1 MRLTGT
7 GLNFTGVSQVSGTH
21 SIYLSATATGL
32 VNLTNISVNDTNPS
46 IYSSSIFDG
55 SPSGNHSLWNIW
67 STGIQTPTGPTS
79 ANGQT
84 TYTYSDAGHSMVFR
98 NGGMIQSF
106 VPPNYYFL
114 PTAGATPTSYVN
126 GAVLYYQS
134 KCWSA
139 GAQQTESV
147 GWLDQYPTL
156 STESFS
162 FNHFGG
168 CGFPIVI
175 DMTAAASVESPQI
188 TSTGPVTAQHFS
200 GLTTSAPTA
209 TAGTGAGTS
218 PTIAPDTQNTDLSGY
233 ISVTPGSSPA
243 ASTVVATLT
252 FGTAYSTHAK
262 CGLQAANQAARLLTG
277 AADVYV
283 PLPSTSAFTI
293 NSGTT
298 PLVASTLYTWEYTC
312 TQ

>member
-1 MRLTGT
+1 MARTPPPPPPNGPIEFHISDGTIYGSGYGSNPLNAATAQALYINVGGAPGAGVISHIAISNIVATHISGWGLQMAELQNDDLQLSNASFYDIGNGNATGCLQTEGNAVSLNNIQCTNVGTYGLYDTNTVRLTGT
-7 GLNFTGVSQVSGTH
+7 GLNFTSVSQVSGTD
-21 SIYLSATATGL
+21 SIFLSSTATGL

-46 IYSSSIFDG
+46 VYSSSIFDA

-134 KCWSA
+134 KCWSG

-147 GWLDQYPTL
+147 GWLDQYPNAL
-156 STESFS
+156 HRE
-162 FNHFGG
+162 
-168 CGFPIVI
+168 
-175 DMTAAASVESPQI
+175 
-188 TSTGPVTAQHFS
+188 
-200 GLTTSAPTA
+200 
-209 TAGTGAGTS
+209 
-218 PTIAPDTQNTDLSGY
+218 
-233 ISVTPGSSPA
+233 
-243 ASTVVATLT
+243 
-252 FGTAYSTHAK
+252 
-262 CGLQAANQAARLLTG
+262 LL
-277 AADVYV
+277 
-283 PLPSTSAFTI
+283 L
-293 NSGTT
+293 
-298 PLVASTLYTWEYTC
+298 
-312 TQ
+312 